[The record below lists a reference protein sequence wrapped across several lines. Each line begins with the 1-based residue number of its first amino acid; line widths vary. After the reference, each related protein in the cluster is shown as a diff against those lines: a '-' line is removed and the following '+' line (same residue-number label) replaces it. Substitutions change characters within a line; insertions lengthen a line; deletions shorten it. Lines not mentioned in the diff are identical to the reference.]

1 VKRLA
6 ISAALALAIAF
17 LIPACASR
25 DEASSD
31 GSSSQAASVPGERV
45 SDEGAL
51 TPGAA
56 GSSASV
62 HWWSSA
68 VAATR
73 FSFRA
78 AT

>member
-1 VKRLA
+1 VKRLG

-17 LIPACASR
+17 LVPACASH
-25 DEASSD
+25 DEVSSD
-31 GSSSQAASVPGERV
+31 GSGSQAARVPGEKV

-62 HWWSSA
+62 HWWSWV
-68 VAATR
+68 VAGT
-73 FSFRA
+73 
-78 AT
+78 